1 MLDHNHTTAGLLE
14 TKSMFRYTSRVQT
27 NTQIRKFNTSGFLIR
42 LHKLTNA
49 LFSIVK
55 MYNLLFIVLSK
66 IRTVISDDVNY
77 YYG

>member
-14 TKSMFRYTSRVQT
+14 MKSMFHYTSRVQT
-27 NTQIRKFNTSGFLIR
+27 NTQIRKFKTSDFLIR

-55 MYNLLFIVLSK
+55 MYNLLFIILSK
-66 IRTVISDDVNY
+66 IRTVIYDDGNY